1 MSGEALAV
9 LAILLGGYPLLV
21 LLVAITGPH
30 NETEKRERAERRAAS
45 RLPLDAES
53 THADPR

>member
-21 LLVAITGPH
+21 LLVAVTGPH
-30 NETEKRERAERRAAS
+30 NATERREQAERRAVRRSAD
-45 RLPLDAES
+45 PLDQENA
-53 THADPR
+53 RG